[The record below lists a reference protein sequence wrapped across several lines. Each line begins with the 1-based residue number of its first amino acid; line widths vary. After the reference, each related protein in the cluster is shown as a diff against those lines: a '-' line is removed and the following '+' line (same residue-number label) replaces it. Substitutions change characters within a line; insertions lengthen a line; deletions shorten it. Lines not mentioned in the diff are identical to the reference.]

1 MISLDDITAAMRT
14 LVEIPDDDIKW
25 LDRQAEERG
34 ISRTAM
40 VREAVAQMRSGTS
53 QKAVD
58 DFFGMWRDRSDVGDG
73 ACFQRRIRSG
83 DAQ

>member
-1 MISLDDITAAMRT
+1 MRT

-34 ISRTAM
+34 VSRTAL

-53 QKAVD
+53 RKGVD
-58 DFFGMWRDRSDVGDG
+58 EYCGMWRDRTDIGEG
-73 ACFQRRIRSG
+73 LGYQRRIRLG
-83 DAQ
+83 EQVE

>member
-1 MISLDDITAAMRT
+1 MRT
-14 LVEIPDDDIKW
+14 LVEIPGDDIKW

-58 DFFGMWRDRSDVGDG
+58 DFFGMWRDRSDIGDG
-73 ACFQRRIRSG
+73 TSFQRRIRAG
-83 DAQ
+83 DGE